1 LGIERDNTNLKVESI
16 VNGVNFKRFC
26 DVVIDV
32 DTVNDPRNYRVGDIV
47 FCKTDYL
54 GVFYDEVRG
63 FDGKLKLV
71 SHQSDYPVGEMLWR
85 YKPDCI
91 VKWFAQNVNYQHPD
105 LIPIPIGI
113 ENHFGPSKGSLIDV
127 EFIESSFP
135 LMTTERINKIYCN
148 FKNTHPNRGN
158 VRNILRTH
166 EYSFIQD
173 GDLSSADYH
182 REMSKYLFVASP
194 RGNGIDCH
202 RTWEALLVGSIPIVE
217 RHFMFDAYPTLPII
231 QIDDWRE
238 VLGSK
243 FLENKANE
251 VLSKRLDF
259 APLCMKYWEEKLYGN
274 D

>member
-1 LGIERDNTNLKVESI
+1 MKVDTI

-32 DTVNDPRNYRVGDIV
+32 DTANDSRNYKDGDIV

-54 GVFYDEVRG
+54 GIFYNEVRG
-63 FDGKLKLV
+63 FDGRLKLI
-71 SHQSDYPVGEMLWR
+71 SHESDYPVGEMLWR
-85 YKPDCI
+85 YKPDCV
-91 VKWFAQNVNYQHPD
+91 VKWFAQNVNFQHPD

-135 LMTTERINKIYCN
+135 LMANERINKIYCN
-148 FKNTHPNRGN
+148 FKNTHSNREN
-158 VRNILRTH
+158 VRNLLREH

-173 GDLSSADYH
+173 SDLSSADYH
-182 REMSKYLFVASP
+182 LQMSKFLFVASP

-217 RHFMFDAYPTLPII
+217 RHFMYDAYPTLPIV
-231 QIDDWRE
+231 QIDNWRE
-238 VLGSK
+238 VLEPK
-243 FLENKANE
+243 FLENKTNKILAKE
-251 VLSKRLDF
+251 LDYS
-259 APLCMKYWEEKLYGN
+259 PLFMRHWEGKLCDN